1 MFKKNKFGL
10 LVLII
15 SITVFLSG
23 CSQDAYSGFFNFM
36 GGNVYSDDFD
46 LELPGE
52 SGAGAE
58 VASEQATETDAED
71 LAVTDEEDTDA
82 IEDLN
87 SDDTNINGDGLAAD
101 GTSPGSQPSNG
112 DGTAGSGGTKVV
124 IEKVT
129 KVTVPEQI
137 KGVEDDA
144 EIKVVAISSKITD
157 GADAKE
163 NVKLLVKANSG
174 EKKKVIGIATV
185 DANNNPIVS
194 IPMFKPLSEEDQELL
209 AAEYSTKNP
218 AAKEKIKQSMKLP
231 EEDPIKLISAHN
243 AMVEIGTKN
252 KTLADK
258 FAGLDIADEPLIGG
272 IPLSQKIVELTEDL
286 TPPELSDNPTKEE
299 ILNVQLSREISSAL
313 TNAVKLILEDGEV
326 DVDLGS
332 ALNKPAVRTSLLNV
346 VKNAEAAMAIARVNS
361 DNTDVIDG
369 LDFGS
374 LLDAI
379 NDANKSSKSGS
390 KEELDESVDI
400 INEIANNNKSMVK
413 MLLRSYIGIKQVKVE
428 GVNTYVYDETL
439 NDANALANVKIN
451 DLFKQY
457 FSGSYL
463 AGEDAD
469 AKIREVFESDFFT
482 GLDGVLDYTLSFVL
496 NNIDNALEGVAE
508 AYNEKANDGNNYTVK
523 QLVDGYLENDT
534 ILEVLNQIYGTGTVD
549 VAPLYEEENF
559 EDDPFTILFEDGN
572 GEFDPLPNIFTKDT
586 VGYEELNQFIDNCK
600 QIELNTD
607 GGLGVL
613 SELLDDLNTELE
625 ALE

>member
-58 VASEQATETDAED
+58 VASENATETDAED
-71 LAVTDEEDTDA
+71 LAVTDAGDTDA
-82 IEDLN
+82 INELN
-87 SDDTNINGDGLAAD
+87 SDDD
-101 GTSPGSQPSNG
+101 GT
-112 DGTAGSGGTKVV
+112 TGSGGTKVV
-124 IEKVT
+124 IEKET

-137 KGVEDDA
+137 KGIEDDA
-144 EIKVVAISSKITD
+144 GIKVFAISSKITE

-163 NVKLLVKANSG
+163 NVKLLVEANSG
-174 EKKKVIGIATV
+174 VKNKVIGIATV

-231 EEDPIKLISAHN
+231 EEDPIKLLSAHN
-243 AMVEIGTKN
+243 AMVEITTKN
-252 KTLADK
+252 NTLADK
-258 FAGLDIADEPLIGG
+258 FEGLNIVGEPSIGG
-272 IPLSQKIVELTEDL
+272 VRLSQKIVDLTRDL
-286 TPPELSDNPTKEE
+286 TPPELSENPTKEE

-313 TNAVKLILEDGEV
+313 TNAVKLILEDSEGG
-326 DVDLGS
+326 VDLGS
-332 ALNKPAVRTSLLNV
+332 ALNRPAVRTSLLNV

-379 NDANKSSKSGS
+379 NDADKSSKSGS
-390 KEELDESVDI
+390 KEELDESVDM

-413 MLLRSYIGIKQVKVE
+413 MLLTSYIGIKQVKVD
-428 GVNTYVYDETL
+428 GVNAYVYDETL

-463 AGEDAD
+463 AGEDVVAD

-496 NNIDNALEGVAE
+496 NNIDFALEGVAD
-508 AYNEKANDGNNYTVK
+508 AYNERTKDDVADYTVK
-523 QLVDGYLENDT
+523 QLVDGYLENVT
-534 ILEVLNQIYGTGTVD
+534 ILGVLNQIYGTGTVD

-586 VGYEELNQFIDNCK
+586 VGYAELNQFIDNCR

-613 SELLDDLNTELE
+613 SELLDDLSDDLKDLE
-625 ALE
+625 